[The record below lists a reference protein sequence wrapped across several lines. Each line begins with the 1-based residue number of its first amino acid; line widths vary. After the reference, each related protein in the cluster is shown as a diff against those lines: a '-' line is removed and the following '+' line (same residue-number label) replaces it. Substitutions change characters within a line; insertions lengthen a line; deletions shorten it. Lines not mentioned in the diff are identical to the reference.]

1 MVSLAALKFGNVCVD
16 QGGPIDR
23 VDLAGFP
30 VLGRSHWLA
39 NAFLREELAVGLAEP
54 SLYGPADGT
63 GIARSSATAWR
74 AAIAEALARWA
85 YLAVFD
91 SPAAGRFG
99 FLDDGSSN
107 GMAAFPG
114 LFRRQAQALAR
125 AGAIK
130 HHTLVS
136 WWDGRLPAESIAS
149 PYAGLEAVRLH
160 HDAGPGEVVVL
171 FRRSRAGYAYGHA
184 YGAQLRAALG
194 QAAIEL
200 ARAEHVLATYRA
212 KGALAAPANFLER
225 RMLHFAGEEGA
236 ERFCRRLLA
245 KPSKPA
251 LPFRTLFDG
260 EIPGPWAR
268 WATVWR
274 CCARMPTDEFLEPG
288 ADFFFW

>member
-1 MVSLAALKFGNVCVD
+1 MVSIAPLRFGGVFAGR
-16 QGGPIDR
+16 GGPIAR
-23 VDLAGFP
+23 TDLAEFP
-30 VLGRSHWLA
+30 VQDRPHWLA
-39 NAFLREELAVGLAEP
+39 NAFLREELAPGGVGPALN
-54 SLYGPADGT
+54 GPADGT
-63 GIARSSATAWR
+63 AIARSAITASR
-74 AAIAEALARWA
+74 AAIAAALARWA

-99 FLDDGSSN
+99 FHDDGSST

-114 LFRRQAQALAR
+114 LFRRQAQSLAR
-125 AGAIK
+125 AGAIR
-130 HHTLVS
+130 HYALVS
-136 WWDGRLPAESIAS
+136 WWDGRLPAEPIAS
-149 PYAGLEAVRLH
+149 PYPRLEALRLH
-160 HDAGPGEVVVL
+160 HDAGPGEVVML

-184 YGAQLRAALG
+184 YGPRLAAALD

-200 ARAEHVLATYRA
+200 ARAEQVLANYRA

-236 ERFCRRLLA
+236 ERFCRRVLT
-245 KPSKPA
+245 KPAKPA

-274 CCARMPTDEFLEPG
+274 CCARMPTDAFLEP
-288 ADFFFW
+288 AEDFFFW